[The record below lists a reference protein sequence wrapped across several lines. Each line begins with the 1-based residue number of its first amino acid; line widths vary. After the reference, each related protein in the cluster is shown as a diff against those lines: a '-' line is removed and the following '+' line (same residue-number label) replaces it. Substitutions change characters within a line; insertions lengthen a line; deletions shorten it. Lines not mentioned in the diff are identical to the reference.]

1 MAQTLKTKT
10 VYTGWKTV
18 LIEKPLA
25 STRIFFSIR
34 VLTDLSMGHRSHIS
48 FDDPAFCSY
57 YTLDG
62 PVQLLEAKGEGIF
75 QGDIWVENTSP
86 SDLIFVTMETLI

>member
-34 VLTDLSMGHRSHIS
+34 ALTDLSTGHRSHIS
-48 FDDPAFCSY
+48 FGDPVFSSY

-62 PVQLLEAKGEGIF
+62 PVQQLEAKGEGIF
-75 QGDIWVENTSP
+75 QGDIWVENVSP
-86 SDLIFVTMETLI
+86 TDLIFVAMEILV